1 MELKNLFTPE
11 AQQFWSQLAWV
22 ARKVAKPLEKPIQ
35 DIWQQ
40 FSANVQPAIQSVTDT
55 VKTSFVDPVVK
66 PIQKNNQRMKA
77 VWDINTAFKGAW
89 INIDDIKNLAEEEWI
104 DFNLVLTKFQNN
116 WIKVEGMEE
125 MQVQPIE
132 QQVPQQEWLADQFKM
147 KSSEEFWV
155 MEWVK
160 DIWKFFVNLPADSA
174 QVVWGLYDA
183 VTSPV
188 QTITWIANV
197 WQWLADK
204 AVYWIWNSI
213 VSAFGWKEVPPT
225 EQAQMIDAIAWN
237 IKENYG
243 TAWKFKKAIVE
254 NPADTLLTLM
264 WGLWVVKNVAKAKN
278 LTNVVSNIE
287 KVEQV
292 INPVNILKKE
302 AQLVWKVTELPWKG
316 IKKIGEALYKT
327 AIKPNVAE
335 AEKILQYKAWLWS
348 KPTTVAETALKKWI
362 AGTETRIGVQAL
374 KKADQIFKKEV
385 NPILEKSKTE
395 HDLWSLFNK
404 AEKSI
409 DSMKEGV
416 LRKSELKEWLEALKE
431 EYASLWSDK
440 FTTKALQQEKSSLDK
455 FTPDKVFRGKPIAS
469 SYNEAKNI
477 LANVFRDEVHTDLGK
492 FWLKSQEAFRDY
504 ANLKELSKVGIK
516 WLTDSWFKGGFGW
529 FWTTMYEQ
537 ATTPIKTIG
546 GQVLY
551 KVWDKLE
558 FLWPKGINKLWD
570 FLKDKFSIDKKG
582 ILVPKQ
588 WTNVNNPINSTS
600 KTVPWVIKPVV
611 KWVTPKKDSLQEKSI
626 ITPQTMEKWIIQ
638 ESKQGISPN
647 VKRPNGNINNTPNNP
662 GNISVWNGIKPI
674 VTPTVPKNTV
684 NTPIVEKTA
693 TEVIKPKNSI
703 YTSQEKAESYVK
715 WHEKELQNPWIS
727 KKSITY
733 LKKWLEDAKQEVE
746 LWKSLN
752 KSNVKQQ
759 GIKPKSSDTIPEGYI
774 ENAFWEIQKNPS
786 NKKVSPK
793 APIDKPM
800 IQLLDEKTPW
810 YIKNSL
816 ELAQSPTTMGRYI
829 SEILWKDIKNV
840 SVKDIS
846 EFYKKYWPFPKWE
859 KRLQD
864 WVTWYEKWRMPWM
877 SENGYKQDKLLLK
890 AFYWK

>member
-11 AQQFWSQLAWV
+11 AQQFWSQLSWV
-22 ARKVAKPLEKPIQ
+22 ARKVAKPLQQPIQ
-35 DIWQQ
+35 DLWEQ
-40 FSANVQPAIQSVTDT
+40 FTAKVQPAIQWIQDT
-55 VKTSFVDPVVK
+55 VNTGFVDPIVK
-66 PIQKNNQRMKA
+66 PIKEWVQRVKA
-77 VWDINTAFKGAW
+77 VQDINTAFSDAW
-89 INIDDIKNLAEEEWI
+89 INLDDIKMLAEDEGI
-104 DFNLVLTKFQNN
+104 DFNQVLTKFQNN
-116 WIKVEGMEE
+116 WIKVQGMEE
-125 MQVQPIE
+125 LQTQPIE
-132 QQVPQQEWLADQFKM
+132 QQVPQQEWIADQFKM

-160 DIWKFFVNLPADSA
+160 DIGKFFVNLPADSA
-174 QVVWGLYDA
+174 EVVWGLYDA
-183 VTSPV
+183 VTNPIDTV
-188 QTITWIANV
+188 TWILKTG
-197 WQWLADK
+197 QGISDK
-204 AVYWIWNSI
+204 AVYSIANSI
-213 VSAFGWKEVPPT
+213 SSALGGKTVWPT
-225 EQAQMIDAIAWN
+225 EDAQMVNAMYDN
-237 IKENYG
+237 IKEQYW

-264 WGLWVVKNVAKAKN
+264 WGLWVAKNVAKAKN

-302 AQLVWKVTELPWKG
+302 AQLAWKVTELPWKG

-335 AEKILQYKAWLWS
+335 AEKILQYKAWLWW

-362 AGTETRIGVQAL
+362 AGTETRIWVQAL

-385 NPILEKSKTE
+385 NPILEKSKTQ

-492 FWLKSQEAFRDY
+492 FGLKSQEAFRDY

-546 GQVLY
+546 WQVLY

-558 FLWPKGINKLWD
+558 FLWPKGITKLWD

-582 ILVPKQ
+582 ILVPKT
-588 WTNVNNPINSTS
+588 WTNVNNTINSTPE
-600 KTVPWVIKPVV
+600 TVPWVTKPMV
-611 KWVTPKKDSLQEKSI
+611 KWIPNTIKN
-626 ITPQTMEKWIIQ
+626 
-638 ESKQGISPN
+638 ESK
-647 VKRPNGNINNTPNNP
+647 
-662 GNISVWNGIKPI
+662 
-674 VTPTVPKNTV
+674 
-684 NTPIVEKTA
+684 
-693 TEVIKPKNSI
+693 
-703 YTSQEKAESYVK
+703 
-715 WHEKELQNPWIS
+715 
-727 KKSITY
+727 
-733 LKKWLEDAKQEVE
+733 
-746 LWKSLN
+746 
-752 KSNVKQQ
+752 
-759 GIKPKSSDTIPEGYI
+759 GIKPKSTTTNIFGETID
-774 ENAFWEIQKNPS
+774 KPS
-786 NKKVSPK
+786 NKKGGFIKIPEIGKKSPVK
-793 APIDKPM
+793 NPLVEEAIPKS
-800 IQLLDEKTPW
+800 KTAKELEWKVFYTGQKTDWTPKKLREYNPSTDDSLMYWPW
-810 YIKNSL
+810 LYLTPDISIAQWYAQGGWKVHWVMPEIKNPLTPSMKDWL
-816 ELAQSPTTMGRYI
+816 TFIQKWN
-829 SEILWKDIKNV
+829 WKMKQDFLIR
-840 SVKDIS
+840 
-846 EFYKKYWPFPKWE
+846 KWYDAVVDL
-859 KRLQD
+859 KG
-864 WVTWYEKWRMPWM
+864 K
-877 SENGYKQDKLLLK
+877 YKQIMIVDPTQVKK
-890 AFYWK
+890 VK